1 MKDERSMEIRNG
13 PGDHFFDLG
22 EMKVGVITFSILGLG
37 SCLLTVRTCR
47 RNKLLYGVSFD
58 DHSLAKRMKDGCT
71 KSHVKPQVLGSM
83 ITKAQGVHLVRVIDT
98 SVVLSHNERTSD
110 EHGNACVQKGLTLR

>member
-37 SCLLTVRTCR
+37 SCLLTVGTCR
-47 RNKLLYGVSFD
+47 QNKLLYGVSFD

-71 KSHVKPQVLGSM
+71 KSLVKPQVQGSM
-83 ITKAQGVHLVRVIDT
+83 ITKVQGVHLLKECT
-98 SVVLSHNERTSD
+98 WS
-110 EHGNACVQKGLTLR
+110 K